1 MGVLISG
8 LDNDA
13 CAALFEAYWPHQQL
27 HWATADEFL
36 RQAETPLQKT
46 DVEAAQT
53 LLWLYL
59 PPWSLQAPGFRGG
72 DSEAAR
78 LGLAPWYQQQRAALA
93 LRRTLGERMLL
104 VNAER
109 VTGMQLAVRLGLT
122 RSPEH
127 SLSGQLAPQ
136 PEPPFSDAMG
146 LSLAK
151 LFEWSLPQYWDLF
164 EDLEAS
170 AWLPYGDP
178 LFRRD
183 LEPVSVAGLEA
194 LLARLQQGLQAPQL
208 HSALDQSTALA
219 TSLRDRLQKTETAL
233 EHEQDALAELRQQL
247 KDRVAEFE
255 ERLEQRESERAA
267 MAAERDALQ
276 TALADEHGRLLERER
291 ELAEAHGAL
300 AQARQ
305 ETAEARRQA
314 IELERGATEAQAAR
328 AAQEAAQQAESTAA
342 AARAQA
348 LTEDKQRLQ
357 AELHEI
363 KDAHEG
369 QLAANREL
377 RARLARST
385 ETLDR
390 ARVQLCRQLARAG
403 LAVS

>member
-1 MGVLISG
+1 M
-8 LDNDA
+8 DNDA

-27 HWATADEFL
+27 HWATPDEFL
-36 RQAETPLQKT
+36 RQAETPLPKT
-46 DVEAAQT
+46 DIGAVQT

-59 PPWSLQAPGFRGG
+59 PPWMLQTSAYRGG
-72 DSEAAR
+72 DSEAVG
-78 LGLAPWYQQQRAALA
+78 LGLARWYQQQRAALA

-109 VTGMQLAVRLGLT
+109 VTGMQLAAQLGLPK
-122 RSPEH
+122 SQEH
-127 SLSGQLAPQ
+127 SLNGQLAPQ
-136 PEPPFSDAMG
+136 AERPFSDAMG
-146 LSLAK
+146 LGLAK

-170 AWLPYGDP
+170 AWLPRGDP

-194 LLARLQQGLQAPQL
+194 LLAHLQQGLRAPQL
-208 HSALDQSTALA
+208 RSSLDQSTALA
-219 TSLRDRLQKTETAL
+219 TSLRDRLQETETAL
-233 EHEQDALAELRQQL
+233 KREQEALAELRQQL
-247 KDRVAEFE
+247 KSRVAELE
-255 ERLEQRESERAA
+255 EQLEQRESARAA
-267 MAAERDALQ
+267 MAAERDSLQ

-291 ELAEAHGAL
+291 ELAELHGAL
-300 AQARQ
+300 AQAKQ
-305 ETAEARRQA
+305 EAAEAQREA
-314 IELERGATEAQAAR
+314 IEAERKATDAQAAL
-328 AAQEAAQQAESTAA
+328 AAQEAAQQAENAEA

-363 KDAHEG
+363 RDAHEG

-403 LAVS
+403 LGVS